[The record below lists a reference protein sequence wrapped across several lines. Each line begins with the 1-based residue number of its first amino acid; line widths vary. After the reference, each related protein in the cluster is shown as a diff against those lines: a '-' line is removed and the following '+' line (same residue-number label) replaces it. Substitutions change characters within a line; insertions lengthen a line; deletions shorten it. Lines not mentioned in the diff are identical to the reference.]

1 MSLLCFFETWQ
12 KMQYMSKSNLIFSRL
27 EYAKTLF
34 SAGLERGG
42 NGDLVKCKDW
52 MRKTDQLLADAKK
65 DNDFIYHERIP
76 DVKSLAQVGKA
87 VVAKPTSP
95 LPDR

>member
-1 MSLLCFFETWQ
+1 MAAAINAKIRLEL
-12 KMQYMSKSNLIFSRL
+12 NLPLSFRL

-42 NGDLVKCKDW
+42 SGDLLKCKDW

-65 DNDFIYHERIP
+65 DNDFIYHERVP
-76 DVKSLAQVGKA
+76 DSKSLAPVGKA
-87 VVAKPTSP
+87 TVAKPTSP